1 MPGPVAVGEGPNRI
15 TAIRVMLV
23 ETSRLGTCD
32 QIHKWPQVPA
42 RDLYDVIALLA
53 ERSRYGPCPV
63 GSDMQQDDPD
73 AQVLHF
79 GNDLPEVLL
88 GADDD
93 GIADRAVPGQRDQ
106 VTVDLGLDT
115 FAVARPH
122 PPEPQLQPGKVREP
136 VMLRRPAAFDRRL
149 IPVAAQQGQ
158 ASPVP
163 RKASEQ
169 LKKTWIVERNGIAT
183 ASAVDGHCPI
193 GEHIARVH
201 EQRAAIHAT
210 PSLPSTREVTSG
222 RPSPWQ
228 IARIVDPP
236 ATPGFLR
243 PVQALPRI
251 PCGRDIALCLVSRAV
266 SPCLSARYTQNVP
279 DRRAHAGQ
287 QPPRCGLHHRHGR

>member
-23 ETSRLGTCD
+23 ETSRLGTCAQNHKKPPGAAPDLYDVIAPLAESATGIPAIRVMLVEPSRLGTCD

-136 VMLRRPAAFDRRL
+136 VMLRRPEAFDRRL

-201 EQRAAIHAT
+201 EQRAPTHAT
-210 PSLPSTREVTSG
+210 RKST
-222 RPSPWQ
+222 
-228 IARIVDPP
+228 
-236 ATPGFLR
+236 
-243 PVQALPRI
+243 
-251 PCGRDIALCLVSRAV
+251 
-266 SPCLSARYTQNVP
+266 
-279 DRRAHAGQ
+279 
-287 QPPRCGLHHRHGR
+287 